1 MHKTGLELINL
12 HLYMFKLTWNMDI
25 YYFVCIHGD
34 MYGIVRL
41 YTYIYIDIFEMNADI
56 KSVKWAVSKIQLS
69 KMHSNNNCKGI
80 CTYSSSFGDLDS
92 SEL

>member
-1 MHKTGLELINL
+1 MYLWGYVWDSKIIHV
-12 HLYMFKLTWNMDI
+12 HLYRHFA
-25 YYFVCIHGD
+25 
-34 MYGIVRL
+34 
-41 YTYIYIDIFEMNADI
+41 MNADI

-92 SEL
+92 SELRSYISIGS